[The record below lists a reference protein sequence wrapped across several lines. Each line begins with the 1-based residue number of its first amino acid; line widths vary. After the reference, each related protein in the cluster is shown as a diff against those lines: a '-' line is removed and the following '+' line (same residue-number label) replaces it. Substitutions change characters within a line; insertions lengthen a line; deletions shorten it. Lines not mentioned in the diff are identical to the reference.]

1 LKTITGSSAP
11 YSLESGAIM
20 ANKTFMK
27 TQQILFAALFLFT
40 LAFSAM
46 AQNVTVVNAA
56 SYASNGGAGT
66 TASSGI
72 VTPEGLATA
81 FGAFTI
87 TAGQSFYV
95 ATPGAALPKILGGV
109 KVTINGADSELLF
122 VGTGQ
127 INFVVPTTVTV
138 GGIQTITVTN
148 ATGPVSTGLV
158 RIETFAPGLFS
169 VTADSRGIAAA
180 NWTITGAIPYP
191 PIADFTG
198 GAWVARDVSAGTKAA
213 PSYLILY
220 ATGVRKRVA
229 QGNVAVSIQGVPCT
243 VAYAAAQGF
252 FTGLDQLNVII
263 PPELAGLGIVNIRVD
278 ITENSVIRTSNTV
291 TVKLGGTLPPLNII
305 KTLSLAGETVAGEL
319 TVDDSV
325 EQDPVSK
332 SLYFIDVYSFTTV
345 QPNTSVAIDLRGDP
359 TVAKPLDSTIILRKV
374 AANGSQSF
382 FSADDQGG
390 GLDGS
395 SLTPLEGNNN
405 SLLVTVLPEAS
416 EYWVFVTSA
425 DVRPIGNVNGQD
437 RGKYSLKFQTNV
449 VTPLVYGQTI
459 STGSISNATKIQ
471 TSAGVYVDAYSF
483 TGTEA
488 DSVQIRM
495 TSSTANFNPFL
506 ILKDRNGDELK
517 NDDNSGGNLNA
528 QIGTA
533 SAPYKLP
540 VNTSIPVSR
549 TFIILATP
557 LANNFIGSYTLSLNK
572 VAGFA
577 ASQPEFA
584 PELLIPG
591 RNAEDTDGRR
601 ANASRGVM
609 YRKAVSRDV
618 LLEMLRQQDQQ

>member
-1 LKTITGSSAP
+1 
-11 YSLESGAIM
+11 M

-27 TQQILFAALFLFT
+27 TQQILIAALFFCT

-46 AQNVTVVNAA
+46 AQNVAVVNAA
-56 SYASNGGAGT
+56 SYAANGGTGT
-66 TASSGI
+66 TAGSGI
-72 VTPEGLATA
+72 VTPDGLSSA

-87 TAGQSFYV
+87 TAGQPFYS
-95 ATPGAALPKILGGV
+95 ATPGVALPKTLGGV
-109 KVTINGADSELLF
+109 KVTINGTDSDLLF

-127 INFVVPTTVTV
+127 INFVVPTNASTGAV
-138 GGIQTITVTN
+138 QTITVTN
-148 ATGPVSTGLV
+148 SNNSTSTGTV

-169 VTADSRGIAAA
+169 VTSDGRGIAAA
-180 NWTITGAIPYP
+180 NWTPNGVQPYP
-191 PIADFTG
+191 PVADFTG
-198 GAWVARDVSAGTKAA
+198 GAWVARDLSTGTKAN
-213 PSYLILY
+213 PSFLILY
-220 ATGVRKRVA
+220 ATGVRKRA
-229 QGNVAVSIQGVPCT
+229 ALGNVAVSIQGVPCQ
-243 VAYAAAQGF
+243 VDYAGPQNF
-252 FTGLDQLNVII
+252 FAGLDQINVVI
-263 PPELAGLGIVNIRVD
+263 PPELAGLGIVNVRLD
-278 ITENSVIRTSNTV
+278 ITENTTTRTSNVV
-291 TVKLGGTLPPLNII
+291 TVKLGGSLPPLNII

-319 TVDDSV
+319 TTTDNV
-325 EQDPVSK
+325 EQDSVTK
-332 SLYFIDVYSFTTV
+332 NLFFIDVYSFTTV
-345 QPNTSVAIDLRGDP
+345 QANTSVAIDLRGEP
-359 TVAKPLDSTIILRKV
+359 NVARPLDSTIILRKV

-382 FSADDQGG
+382 FAADDQGG

-395 SLTPLEGNNN
+395 SATPLEGNNN

-416 EYWVFVTSA
+416 EYWIFVTSA

-437 RGKYSLKFQTNV
+437 RGKYTLKFQTNV

-459 STGSISNATKIQ
+459 SNGSISSATKIQ

-495 TSSTANFNPFL
+495 TSSTANFDPFL

-517 NDDNSGGNLNA
+517 NDDNSGGNRDA

-533 SAPYKLP
+533 GSPFKLP
-540 VNTSIPVSR
+540 VNTSMPVAR

-557 LANNFIGSYTLSLNK
+557 LANNFVGNYTLSLNK

-577 ASQPEFA
+577 AAQPEFA

-601 ANASRGVM
+601 ANASRGAM

-618 LLEMLRQQDQQ
+618 LLEMLKQQEQQ

>member
-1 LKTITGSSAP
+1 MM
-11 YSLESGAIM
+11 ESGAIIM

-27 TQQILFAALFLFT
+27 TQQILITVLFLCT
-40 LAFSAM
+40 LALSAM
-46 AQNVTVVNAA
+46 AQNVAVVNAA
-56 SYASNGGAGT
+56 SYAANGGTGT
-66 TASSGI
+66 TAGSGI
-72 VTPEGLATA
+72 VTPDGLSSA

-87 TAGQSFYV
+87 TAGQPFYS
-95 ATPGAALPKILGGV
+95 ATPGSALPKTLGGV
-109 KVTINGADSELLF
+109 KVTINGTDSDLLF

-127 INFVVPTTVTV
+127 INFVVPTNAPTGAV
-138 GGIQTITVTN
+138 QTITVTN
-148 ATGPVSTGLV
+148 SNNSTSTGTV

-169 VTADSRGIAAA
+169 VTSDGKGIAAA
-180 NWTITGAIPYP
+180 NWTPNGAQPYP
-191 PIADFTG
+191 PVADFTG
-198 GAWVARDVSAGTKAA
+198 GAWVARDVSAGTTAS
-213 PSYLILY
+213 PSRLILY
-220 ATGVRKRVA
+220 ATGVRKRA
-229 QGNVAVSIQGVPCT
+229 ALGNVAVSIQGVPCQ
-243 VAYAAAQGF
+243 VEYAGSQNF
-252 FTGLDQLNVII
+252 FAGLDQINVVI
-263 PPELAGLGIVNIRVD
+263 PPELAGLGVVNVRLD
-278 ITENSVIRTSNTV
+278 ITENTATRTSNSV
-291 TVKLGGTLPPLNII
+291 TVKLAPFGTGPGQTFPPLNII

-319 TVDDSV
+319 TTTDNV
-325 EQDPVSK
+325 EQDSATK
-332 SLYFIDVYSFTTV
+332 NLFFIDVYSFTTV
-345 QPNTSVAIDLRGDP
+345 QANTSVAIDLRGDP

-382 FSADDQGG
+382 FAADDQGG

-416 EYWVFVTSA
+416 EYWIFVTSA
-425 DVRPIGNVNGQD
+425 DVRPVGNVNGQD
-437 RGKYSLKFQTNV
+437 RGKYTLKLQTNV
-449 VTPLVYGQTI
+449 VTPLVYGQNITN
-459 STGSISNATKIQ
+459 SSISNATKIQ

-483 TGTEA
+483 TGTEG

-495 TSSTANFNPFL
+495 TSSTANFDPFL

-517 NDDNSGGNLNA
+517 NDDNSGGNRDA

-540 VNTSIPVSR
+540 VNTSIPVITR

-557 LANNFIGSYTLSLNK
+557 LANNFIGNYGLTLNK

-577 ASQPEFA
+577 AAQPEFA

-601 ANASRGVM
+601 AKASRGAM

-618 LLEMLRQQDQQ
+618 LLEMLKQQEQQ

>member
-1 LKTITGSSAP
+1 
-11 YSLESGAIM
+11 M

-27 TQQILFAALFLFT
+27 TQQILFATLFLFT

-56 SYASNGGAGT
+56 SYASNGGTGT

-72 VTPEGLATA
+72 VTPDGIASA

-87 TAGQSFYV
+87 TAGQPFYV
-95 ATPGAALPKILGGV
+95 ATPGAALPKTLGGV
-109 KVTINGADSELLF
+109 KVTINGADSDLLF

-127 INFVVPTTVTV
+127 INFVVPGTVTT
-138 GGIQTITVTN
+138 GGIQTVTVTN
-148 ATGPVSTGLV
+148 ATGPATTGLV
-158 RIETFAPGLFS
+158 RIETFAPGVFS
-169 VTADSRGIAAA
+169 VSSDGKGIAAA
-180 NWTITGAIPYP
+180 NWTIDGSFPYP

-198 GAWVARDVSAGTKAA
+198 GAWVARDVSAGTKTT

-220 ATGVRKRVA
+220 ATGVRRRVA

-243 VAYAAAQGF
+243 VAYAAAQGTF
-252 FTGLDQLNVII
+252 VGLDQLNVII

-278 ITENSVIRTSNTV
+278 ITENSVTRTSNTV
-291 TVKLGGTLPPLNII
+291 TVKLGGSLPPLNII
-305 KTLSLAGETVAGEL
+305 KALSLAGETVAGEL
-319 TVDDSV
+319 TITDSV
-325 EQDPVSK
+325 EQNTSPTNPFYK

-345 QPNTSVAIDLRGDP
+345 QANTSVAIDLRGEP
-359 TVAKPLDSTIILRKV
+359 NVAKPLDSTIILRKI

-382 FSADDQGG
+382 FAADDQGG

-395 SLTPLEGNNN
+395 SATPLEGNNN
-405 SLLVTVLPEAS
+405 SLLVTVLPEVG
-416 EYWVFVTSA
+416 EYWIFVTSA
-425 DVRPIGNVNGQD
+425 DIRPVGNVNGQD
-437 RGKYSLKFQTNV
+437 RGKYTLKFQTNV
-449 VTPLVYGQTI
+449 VTPLVYGQNITN
-459 STGSISNATKIQ
+459 GSISNATKIQ

-495 TSSTANFNPFL
+495 TSSTAGFDPFL
-506 ILKDRNGDELK
+506 ILNDRNGDELK
-517 NDDNSGGNLNA
+517 NDDNSGGNRDA

-540 VNTSIPVSR
+540 VNSSMPVTR

-557 LANNFIGSYTLSLNK
+557 LANNFIGNYGLTLNK

-577 ASQPEFA
+577 AAQPSFA
-584 PELLIPG
+584 PELLLPG
-591 RNAEDTDGRR
+591 RNTEDSDGRR
-601 ANASRGVM
+601 ANASRGAM
-609 YRKAVSRDV
+609 FRRGVSRDA
-618 LLEMLRQQDQQ
+618 LLEVLKQQDQQ

>member
-1 LKTITGSSAP
+1 
-11 YSLESGAIM
+11 M

-27 TQQILFAALFLFT
+27 TQQILIAALFFCT

-46 AQNVTVVNAA
+46 AQNVAVVNAA
-56 SYASNGGAGT
+56 SYAANGGTGT
-66 TASSGI
+66 TAGSGI
-72 VTPEGLATA
+72 VTPDGLSSA

-87 TAGQSFYV
+87 TAGQPFYS
-95 ATPGAALPKILGGV
+95 ATPGVALPKTLGGV
-109 KVTINGADSELLF
+109 KVTINGTDSDLLF

-127 INFVVPTTVTV
+127 INFVVPTNASTGAV
-138 GGIQTITVTN
+138 QTITVTN
-148 ATGPVSTGLV
+148 SNNSTSTGTV

-169 VTADSRGIAAA
+169 VTSDGRGIAAA
-180 NWTITGAIPYP
+180 NWTPNGVQPSP
-191 PIADFTG
+191 PVADFTG
-198 GAWVARDVSAGTKAA
+198 GAWVARDLSTGTKAN
-213 PSYLILY
+213 PSFLILY
-220 ATGVRKRVA
+220 ATGVRKRA
-229 QGNVAVSIQGVPCT
+229 ALGNVAVSIQGVPCQ
-243 VAYAAAQGF
+243 VDYAGPQNF
-252 FTGLDQLNVII
+252 FAGLDQINVVI
-263 PPELAGLGIVNIRVD
+263 PPELAGLGIVNVRLD
-278 ITENSVIRTSNTV
+278 ITENTTTRTSNVV
-291 TVKLGGTLPPLNII
+291 TVKLGGSLPPLNII

-319 TVDDSV
+319 TTTDNV
-325 EQDPVSK
+325 EQDSVTK
-332 SLYFIDVYSFTTV
+332 NLFFIDVYSFTTV
-345 QPNTSVAIDLRGDP
+345 QANTSVAIDLRGEP
-359 TVAKPLDSTIILRKV
+359 NVARPLDSTIILRKV

-382 FSADDQGG
+382 FAADDQGG

-395 SLTPLEGNNN
+395 SATPLEGNNN

-416 EYWVFVTSA
+416 EYWIFVTSA

-437 RGKYSLKFQTNV
+437 RGKYTLKFQTNV

-459 STGSISNATKIQ
+459 SNGSISSATKIQ

-495 TSSTANFNPFL
+495 TSSTANFDPFL

-517 NDDNSGGNLNA
+517 NDDNSGGNRDA

-533 SAPYKLP
+533 GSPFKLP
-540 VNTSIPVSR
+540 VNTSMPVAR

-557 LANNFIGSYTLSLNK
+557 LANNFVGNYTLSLNK

-577 ASQPEFA
+577 AAQPEFA

-601 ANASRGVM
+601 ANASRGAM

-618 LLEMLRQQDQQ
+618 LLEMLKQQEQQ